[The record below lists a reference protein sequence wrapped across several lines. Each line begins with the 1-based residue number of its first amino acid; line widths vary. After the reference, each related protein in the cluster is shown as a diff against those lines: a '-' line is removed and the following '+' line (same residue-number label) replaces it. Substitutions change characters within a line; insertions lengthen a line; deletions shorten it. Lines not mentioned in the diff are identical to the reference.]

1 MTDLTTRVADSRA
14 RLNRGERAYDIIVVG
29 GGINGA
35 AVAWLACHNGL
46 KTLLLEAED
55 FSSGTSS
62 RSSKMIHGGLRY
74 LAKGDWRLTREAARA
89 RDALMAHHPDL
100 VQPLPFWFMHPPAS
114 KPKPWQVQVALQIYR
129 AFAPGCRPGWLSPEQ
144 LHDALPYPLHDIQG
158 ASCYFD
164 AISDDCGLI
173 TWLLQEAVREGLD
186 LCHYSPVD
194 SLLEKHGR
202 CTGVQARIDGCSTP
216 IHAACV
222 INCAGA
228 WCDRLTPLPGNQV
241 IRPLRGS
248 HLVLPAWRYP
258 APAAL
263 TFAHPEDGRPVYLYP
278 WMGTSIM
285 GTTDLDHQ
293 APLKQDVA
301 MSREEFDY
309 LWQAL
314 HTLDPDA
321 REEDI
326 IASWSGVRPVV
337 CSAAEHSAPSDASRE
352 HLIWQEPGLVNLTGG
367 KLTTFLET
375 GQQVLEYAA
384 AMIDAPLRKPELPPV
399 SHAPHNDQPIGAAV
413 IGWHRLEDAIAHQ
426 AITHLDDLLLRRTRL
441 GLLLG
446 RTLHHYQAPIDL
458 LCRRHLGWSEAQ
470 CQQEWDRYWRIWE
483 RFYSPQPFRSRHD

>member
-1 MTDLTTRVADSRA
+1 MMSLTARVADTRA
-14 RLNRGERAYDIIVVG
+14 RLDAGERHYDVIVVG

-62 RSSKMIHGGLRY
+62 RSSKMVHGGLRY

-89 RDALMAHHPDL
+89 RDALMAHHPSL
-100 VQPLPFWFMHPPAS
+100 VQPLPFWFMHPPGGH
-114 KPKPWQVQVALQIYR
+114 PKPWMMQVALQIYR
-129 AFAPGCRPGWLSPEQ
+129 AFAPGCRPGWLSQHQ
-144 LHDALPYPLHDIQG
+144 LQDALPYPLHEIEG
-158 ASCYFD
+158 ASSYFD

-173 TWLLQEAVREGLD
+173 TWLLEEAVREGLD
-186 LCHYSPVD
+186 LSHYSPVD
-194 SLLEKHGR
+194 NLLEKHGR
-202 CTGVQARIDGCSTP
+202 CTGVQAQIDAHSMP
-216 IHAACV
+216 ITSGCV

-278 WMGTSIM
+278 WLGTSIM
-285 GTTDLDHQ
+285 GTTDLDHE
-293 APLKQDVA
+293 APLNQDVA

-309 LWQAL
+309 LWQAM
-314 HTLDPDA
+314 HALDPTA
-321 REEDI
+321 QEEDVL
-326 IASWSGVRPVV
+326 ASWSGVRPVV
-337 CSAAEHSAPSDASRE
+337 CSASEHSAPSDASRE

-375 GQQVLEYAA
+375 GQQVLEQAA
-384 AMIDAPLRKPELPPV
+384 AMLDAPLREPELPPV
-399 SHAPHNDQPIGAAV
+399 PEGHSVGEPIGAATV
-413 IGWHRLEDAIAHQ
+413 CWNQLEHAIEHQ
-426 AITHLDDLLLRRTRL
+426 AIAHLDDLLLRRTRL

-446 RTLHHYQAPIDL
+446 RGVHHHQTRISL
-458 LCRRHLGWSEAQ
+458 LCQQHLGWNEAQ
-470 CQQEWDRYWRIWE
+470 CQDEWDRYWRLWE
-483 RFYSPQPFRSRHD
+483 RYYSPQPFRCNDD